1 MQKEIVLLHGWG
13 MNRQVWQLL
22 EQELQAAVE
31 GQVKS
36 LDLAG
41 FGHAQMPKQPY
52 SLASAAALIAEQLA
66 DNSTLVGW
74 SLGGL
79 VALHIAKHYPKKVNK
94 VVLIAS
100 TPFFAES
107 DNWSG
112 IKVEVL
118 ENFKAQLLENSAKT
132 IERFLA
138 IQAMGSEHA
147 KQDVKQL
154 RAWLLEAPEA
164 NSEALSAGLDILLN
178 DDYREVFSTLE
189 QPIYGLFGK
198 LDSLVPRRS
207 IAKMKALNGNFQAEV
222 LPKASHA
229 PFISH
234 RAESLNFLKSV
245 L

>member
-1 MQKEIVLLHGWG
+1 MQNEIVLLHGWG

-22 EQELQAAVE
+22 EQELQAEVAA
-31 GQVKS
+31 QVKS
-36 LDLAG
+36 IDLPG
-41 FGHAQMPKQPY
+41 FGHSHMPEDEY
-52 SLASAAALIAEQLA
+52 SLEAAAKLVAAQLA
-66 DNSTLVGW
+66 NNSTLVGW

-79 VALHIAKHYPKKVNK
+79 FALHLAKYYPQKVNK

-107 DNWSG
+107 DDWPG

-118 ENFKAQLLENSAKT
+118 NNFKAQLIENSAKT

-147 KQDVKQL
+147 KADVKQL
-154 RAWLLEAPEA
+154 KTWLLDAPEA
-164 NSEALSAGLDILLN
+164 NSEALSVGLDILLN
-178 DDYREVFSTLE
+178 DDYRDVFSSIE

-198 LDSLVPRRS
+198 LDSLVPKRA
-207 IAKMKALNGNFQAEV
+207 IAKMTALNERFQVEI

-234 RAESLNFLKSV
+234 RA
-245 L
+245 

>member
-1 MQKEIVLLHGWG
+1 MQKETVLLHGWG
-13 MNRQVWQLL
+13 MNRQVWQLI
-22 EQELQAAVE
+22 EEELKSEVSCL
-31 GQVKS
+31 VKS
-36 LDLAG
+36 IDLPG
-41 FGHAQMPKQPY
+41 FGHGAMPEAPY
-52 SLASAAALIAEQLA
+52 SLATAAQLVAEQLA
-66 DNSTLVGW
+66 DNTTLVGW

-79 VALHIAKHYPKKVNK
+79 FALHLAKYYPQKVNK

-100 TPFFAES
+100 TPYFAEAEG
-107 DNWSG
+107 WAG

-118 ENFKAQLLENSAKT
+118 KNFKAQLKENSAKT

-147 KQDVKQL
+147 KADVKQL
-154 RAWLLEAPEA
+154 KAWLLNAPEA
-164 NSEALSAGLDILLN
+164 NPDALSTGLDILLN
-178 DDYREVFSTLE
+178 DDYRDIFSSLT
-189 QPIYGLFGK
+189 QPVYGLFGK
-198 LDSLVPRRS
+198 LDSLVPRRA
-207 IAKMKALNGNFQAEV
+207 ITKMSALNSNFQVEI

>member
-1 MQKEIVLLHGWG
+1 MQNEIVLLHGWG

-22 EQELQAAVE
+22 EQELQAEVAA
-31 GQVKS
+31 QVKS
-36 LDLAG
+36 IDLPG
-41 FGHAQMPKQPY
+41 FGHSHMPEDEY
-52 SLASAAALIAEQLA
+52 SLEAAAKLVAAQLA

-79 VALHIAKHYPKKVNK
+79 FALHLAKYYPQKVNK
-94 VVLIAS
+94 IVLIAS

-107 DNWSG
+107 DDWPG

-118 ENFKAQLLENSAKT
+118 NNFKAQLIENSAKT

-147 KQDVKQL
+147 KADVKQL
-154 RAWLLEAPEA
+154 KTWLLDAPEA
-164 NSEALSAGLDILLN
+164 NSEALSVGLDILLN
-178 DDYREVFSTLE
+178 DDYRDVFSSIE

-198 LDSLVPRRS
+198 LDSLVPKRA
-207 IAKMKALNGNFQAEV
+207 IAKMTALNERFQVEI

>member
-22 EQELQAAVE
+22 EQELQGAID

-36 LDLAG
+36 LDLPG
-41 FGHAQMPKQPY
+41 FGHAQMPEKPY
-52 SLASAAALIAEQLA
+52 SLSSAAALIAEQLA
-66 DNSTLVGW
+66 DNTTLVGW

-79 VALHIAKHYPKKVNK
+79 VALHIAKHYPQKVNK
-94 VVLIAS
+94 VVFIAS

-107 DNWSG
+107 NNWSG

-118 ENFKAQLLENSAKT
+118 ENFKAQLLDNSAKT

-207 IAKMKALNGNFQAEV
+207 IAKMKALNSNFQVEI

-234 RAESLNFLKSV
+234 RTESLNFLKSV

>member
-1 MQKEIVLLHGWG
+1 MQNEIVLLHGWG

-22 EQELQAAVE
+22 EQELQAEVAA
-31 GQVKS
+31 QVKS
-36 LDLAG
+36 IDLPG
-41 FGHAQMPKQPY
+41 FGHSHMPEDEY
-52 SLASAAALIAEQLA
+52 SLEAAAKLVAAQLA

-79 VALHIAKHYPKKVNK
+79 FALHLAKYYPQKVNK

-107 DNWSG
+107 DDWPG

-118 ENFKAQLLENSAKT
+118 NNFKAQLIENSAKT

-147 KQDVKQL
+147 KADVKQL
-154 RAWLLEAPEA
+154 KTWLLDAPEA
-164 NSEALSAGLDILLN
+164 NSEALSVGLDILLN
-178 DDYREVFSTLE
+178 DDYRDVFSSIE

-198 LDSLVPRRS
+198 LDSLVPKRA
-207 IAKMKALNGNFQAEV
+207 IAKMTALNERFQVEI

>member
-1 MQKEIVLLHGWG
+1 MQNEIVLLHGWG

-22 EQELQAAVE
+22 EKELKVAVE

-36 LDLAG
+36 LDLPG
-41 FGHAQMPKQPY
+41 FGHAPMPEKPY
-52 SLASAAALIAEQLA
+52 SLASVAEQIAEQLA
-66 DNSTLVGW
+66 DNTTLVGW

-79 VALHIAKHYPKKVNK
+79 VALHIAKYYPQKVNK

-107 DNWSG
+107 DDWLG

-154 RAWLLEAPEA
+154 RAWLLDAPEA
-164 NSEALSAGLDILLN
+164 NPEALSLGLDILLN
-178 DDYREVFSTLE
+178 DDYREVFGTLN
-189 QPIYGLFGK
+189 QPVYGLFGK

-207 IAKMKALNGNFQAEV
+207 VTKMKALNSNFEV
-222 LPKASHA
+222 EILPKASHA

-234 RAESLNFLKSV
+234 REESLNFLKSV

>member
-1 MQKEIVLLHGWG
+1 MQNEIVLLHGWG

-22 EQELQAAVE
+22 EQELQAEVAA
-31 GQVKS
+31 QVKS
-36 LDLAG
+36 IDLPG
-41 FGHAQMPKQPY
+41 FGHSHMPEDGY
-52 SLASAAALIAEQLA
+52 SLEAAAKLVAAQLA

-79 VALHIAKHYPKKVNK
+79 FALHLAKYYPQKVNK

-107 DNWSG
+107 DDWPG

-118 ENFKAQLLENSAKT
+118 NNFKAQLIENSAKT

-147 KQDVKQL
+147 KADVKQL
-154 RAWLLEAPEA
+154 KTWLLDAPEA
-164 NSEALSAGLDILLN
+164 NSEALSVGLDILLN
-178 DDYREVFSTLE
+178 DDYRDVFSSIE

-198 LDSLVPRRS
+198 LDSLVPKRA
-207 IAKMKALNGNFQAEV
+207 IAKMTALNERFQVEI